1 MNMHISESIITRTW
15 EFGETDLLVS
25 FFTAD
30 RGRLKGVAKGARKSS
45 RRFANCLDS
54 FCLTRLEYER
64 KSGRDLYFLHSG
76 KLIHGFPGLRTDF
89 HALSLASYMVELA
102 ETLFP
107 LGVAEPRMFTLLK
120 NAFSVLSGD
129 MKKEQLRIF
138 FEAKALTLG
147 GYSINFERCCD
158 CGRSYAAEG
167 RAVFKQTKG
176 GIACLKCEKESA
188 RLPGLDPDAARGLDQ
203 IQTTPLDDAQG
214 APLTDTMMDEMKKV
228 LRLHLHYSLGKELKT
243 ARYLG

>member
-1 MNMHISESIITRTW
+1 MTTHISESIVTRTW

-25 FFTAD
+25 FFTTD

-76 KLIHGFPGLRTDF
+76 KLIHGFPELRTDF

-107 LGVAEPRMFTLLK
+107 LGVPGQRMFLLLK
-120 NAFSVLSGD
+120 NALLALGGHMRIEELRVL
-129 MKKEQLRIF
+129 
-138 FEAKALTLG
+138 FEAKALALG
-147 GYSINFERCCD
+147 GYGINFERCCD
-158 CGRSYAAEG
+158 CGRRYAAEG
-167 RAVFKQTKG
+167 RAVFKQKKG

-188 RLPGLDPDAARGLDQ
+188 RLPGLDPDAVKGLDQ
-203 IQTTPLDDAQG
+203 IQTTPLGDSQK
-214 APLTDTMMDEMKKV
+214 APLTEELMREMKKV
-228 LRLHLHYSLGKELKT
+228 LRLHLSYSLGKELKT
-243 ARYLG
+243 ARYLS

>member
-1 MNMHISESIITRTW
+1 MHISESIITRTW

-107 LGVAEPRMFTLLK
+107 LGVVEPRMFTLLK
-120 NAFSVLSGD
+120 NAFSALAGD
-129 MKKEQLRIF
+129 TKKEQLRVF
-138 FEAKALTLG
+138 FEAKALALG
-147 GYSINFERCCD
+147 GYGINFERCCD
-158 CGRSYAAEG
+158 CGRSYAGEG
-167 RAVFKQTKG
+167 RAVFKQKKG

-188 RLPGLDPDAARGLDQ
+188 RLPGLDPDAARELDQ
-203 IQTTPLDDAQG
+203 IQTTPLDDAQR
-214 APLTDTMMDEMKKV
+214 ATLTDTMMDEMKKV
-228 LRLHLHYSLGKELKT
+228 LRLHLRYSLGKELKT
-243 ARYLG
+243 ARYLA

>member
-1 MNMHISESIITRTW
+1 MHISESIITRTW

-107 LGVAEPRMFTLLK
+107 PGVSEPRMFTLLK
-120 NAFSVLSGD
+120 NAFSALAGD

-138 FEAKALTLG
+138 FEAKALALG

-158 CGRSYAAEG
+158 CGRSYAGEG
-167 RAVFKQTKG
+167 RAVFKQSKG
-176 GIACLKCEKESA
+176 GIACLKCEKESV

-203 IQTTPLDDAQG
+203 IQTTPLDDAQQ

-228 LRLHLHYSLGKELKT
+228 LRLHLRYSLGTELKT
-243 ARYLG
+243 ARYLA

>member
-1 MNMHISESIITRTW
+1 MHNSESIITRTW

-89 HALSLASYMVELA
+89 YALSLASYMVELV

-107 LGVAEPRMFTLLK
+107 LGVAEPRMFVLLK
-120 NAFSVLSGD
+120 NAFSALAGD

-138 FEAKALTLG
+138 FEAKTLALG
-147 GYSINFERCCD
+147 GYGINFERCCD
-158 CGRSYAAEG
+158 CGRLYAGEG
-167 RAVFKQTKG
+167 RAVFKQKKG

-188 RLPGLDPDAARGLDQ
+188 QLPGLDPDAVRGLDQ
-203 IQTTPLDDAQG
+203 IQTTPLDDAHR
-214 APLTDTMMDEMKKV
+214 AMLTDTMMGEMKKV
-228 LRLHLHYSLGKELKT
+228 LRLHLRYSLGKELKT
-243 ARYLG
+243 AQYLA